1 MHAFHPAVA
10 AWFQSAFPAATPA
23 QREAWPAIRR
33 GENVLIAAPTGSG
46 KTLAAFLAAIDEL
59 VHEGMAG
66 TLPDETSVVYVS
78 PLKALSNDVHLN
90 LEVPIAGI
98 RSQLER
104 MGLPSVGIRT
114 AVRTGDTPQ
123 TERNAMRKRP
133 PHIVVT
139 TPESLYILLGSES
152 GRRMLQTTRTV
163 IVDEI
168 HALVSSKRGSHLA
181 LTLERLD
188 ALCGRRCTRI
198 GLSATQKPIEEVARF
213 LVGAHSQIPPHS
225 NLPPQ
230 AGEGARRAG
239 RGACTI
245 IDAGHQRVRDLA
257 IELTNVPLQPVMSN
271 DAWGLVY
278 DRLVQLIE
286 QHHTT
291 LIFANT
297 RRTVERAT
305 RHLAERL
312 GKDAV
317 AAHHGSLSKEKR
329 LDAERRLKSGQLRAL
344 VATASLELGIDIGE
358 VDLVCQL
365 SSPRSIAAFL
375 QRAGRAGHA
384 VDGISKA
391 RLFPTSRDDLVECA
405 ALLDAV
411 RRGEL
416 DTLRMPPAPLDVLA
430 QQVVAEV
437 ACGERGEAE
446 LFDMFR
452 RAYPYRTLTREAFT
466 EVLRMLAEG
475 YSTRRGTRA
484 AYLHRDAVNGKL
496 RARRGARLVALTSGG
511 AIPDTADYDV
521 VLEPQSLRVGS
532 VNEDFAVE
540 SIAGDIF
547 QLGNQSYRILKVER
561 GRVRVEDAQGAPPS
575 IPFWLGEAPGRSDEL
590 SVAVARLREEV
601 AARLDF
607 PSPSGR
613 ARPERAGEG
622 SVDDER
628 SADTEPPSGASRGR
642 KGGAFAPLLPR
653 GEGKATAWL
662 VHEVG
667 LGEAAARQLIDY
679 LGAARIELGLLPTQ
693 ATLAM
698 ERFFDESGGMQ
709 LIIHSPLGS
718 RLNRAWG
725 LALRKRFCRNF
736 NFELQAAA
744 TEDAIVLSLST
755 SHSFPLDEVARYL
768 HSNSVHDVL
777 TQALLDAPMFA
788 LRFRWNAA
796 SALALPRFSGGAKVP
811 PQIQR
816 MKSEDLLATVFPDQ
830 VACLENIAGERK
842 IPDHPLVAQT
852 LRDCLFDAMDLDGL
866 IALLKRLEGGEAKIV
881 ARDLAAPS
889 QLAAE
894 ILGARPYAF
903 LDGAPLEERRTQAVA
918 SRGFVDAQS
927 AEELGKLDADAIAAV
942 REEAWPAPR
951 DADEMHEALLA
962 LGAACNNDLAHN
974 PSWQSWLDALATAR
988 RAALL
993 VPSPSGRGCR
1003 EAAGEGSASQQPS
1016 AETRTL
1022 TPAPLPEGEGF
1033 KLWVAAESLPM
1044 WRAVHPDA
1052 VVQPAIEAPAEFA
1065 AKAWTRDDALVEILR
1080 ARLACTGP
1088 IRADDLARTF
1098 GVPDSDIAI
1107 ALAALEREGCAMRGR
1122 FMPRAAI
1129 EAAQG
1134 CAGGSIAA
1142 PIDPANVARPGRDRL
1157 PDARGR
1163 RPDASEQ
1170 DEWCDRHL
1178 LARIH
1183 RRTLQRLRREI
1194 EPVAPRDF
1202 LRFLIDWQHVAPD
1215 AKLRGPDALAAV
1227 LAQLEGFEAPA
1238 GAWESQL
1245 LPARVAGYDIAWLDS
1260 LCGSGRI
1267 AWTRLRASAGGTHAS
1282 PVRASPIVLLPRR
1295 QLSTWNAIGAQANP
1309 EPPSLSSR
1317 AQAVVEFLVQHGASF
1332 FGEIADGTRLL
1343 KVELED
1349 ALGELVG
1356 AGMVGADSFAGLRAL
1371 LQPASKRK
1379 HPRQRRLARHMLNGI
1394 EDAGRW
1400 SLVRRADSSGIQS
1413 SEKAEQLEHIARV
1426 LLRRWGVVF
1435 WKLLEREAGWLPPWR
1450 ELRRVYQRLEARGEI
1465 RGGRFVEGMVG
1476 EQFALPEA
1484 VEALRRVRKRE
1495 HDGAFIAVSGADPLN
1510 LVGSVLSGAKV
1521 PSVASSRIA
1530 YRDGLP
1536 VATLVAGEVTLL
1548 QTLPPEEERMARA
1561 CIHAIVPDRHFAR
1574 AAS

>member
-1 MHAFHPAVA
+1 
-10 AWFQSAFPAATPA
+10 
-23 QREAWPAIRR
+23 
-33 GENVLIAAPTGSG
+33 
-46 KTLAAFLAAIDEL
+46 
-59 VHEGMAG
+59 
-66 TLPDETSVVYVS
+66 
-78 PLKALSNDVHLN
+78 
-90 LEVPIAGI
+90 
-98 RSQLER
+98 
-104 MGLPSVGIRT
+104 
-114 AVRTGDTPQ
+114 
-123 TERNAMRKRP
+123 
-133 PHIVVT
+133 
-139 TPESLYILLGSES
+139 
-152 GRRMLQTTRTV
+152 
-163 IVDEI
+163 
-168 HALVSSKRGSHLA
+168 
-181 LTLERLD
+181 
-188 ALCGRRCTRI
+188 
-198 GLSATQKPIEEVARF
+198 
-213 LVGAHSQIPPHS
+213 
-225 NLPPQ
+225 
-230 AGEGARRAG
+230 
-239 RGACTI
+239 
-245 IDAGHQRVRDLA
+245 
-257 IELTNVPLQPVMSN
+257 MSN

-278 DRLVQLIE
+278 DRLAELIE
-286 QHHTT
+286 RHRTT

-329 LDAERRLKSGQLRAL
+329 FDAERRLKSGQLRAL

-365 SSPRSIAAFL
+365 ASPRSIAAFL

-430 QQVVAEV
+430 QQIVAEV

-446 LFDMFR
+446 LFEMFR
-452 RAYPYRTLTREAFT
+452 RAYPYRTLAREAFT
-466 EVLRMLAEG
+466 DVVRMLAEG

-496 RARRGARLVALTSGG
+496 RARRGARMTSLTSGG

-521 VLEPQSLRVGS
+521 VLEPQSLRIGS
-532 VNEDFAVE
+532 VHEDFAVE

-547 QLGNQSYRILKVER
+547 QLGNQSYRILRVER

-590 SVAVARLREEV
+590 SMAVARLREEI
-601 AARLDF
+601 APRLD
-607 PSPSGR
+607 
-613 ARPERAGEG
+613 EG
-622 SVDDER
+622 SDVAVNRLRD
-628 SADTEPPSGASRGR
+628 
-642 KGGAFAPLLPR
+642 
-653 GEGKATAWL
+653 
-662 VHEVG
+662 EVG
-667 LGEAAARQLIDY
+667 LGNDAARQLVDY
-679 LGAARIELGLLPTQ
+679 LAAARTELGLLPTQ
-693 ATLAM
+693 STLAM

-709 LIIHSPLGS
+709 LIIHSPFGS

-725 LALRKRFCRNF
+725 LALRKRFCRSF

-788 LRFRWNAA
+788 LRFRWNAGA
-796 SALALPRFSGGAKVP
+796 ALALPRFAGGAKVP

-830 VACLENIAGERK
+830 VACLENIVGERR

-852 LRDCLFDAMDLDGL
+852 LQDCLYDAMDLEGL
-866 IALLKRLEGGEAKIV
+866 TALLKRLESGEAKIV
-881 ARDLAAPS
+881 ARDLTAPS

-903 LDGAPLEERRTQAVA
+903 LDGAPLEERRTQAVS

-927 AEELGKLDADAIAAV
+927 AEDLGKLDADAIAAV

-962 LGAACNNDLAHN
+962 LGAVNGDELAHN
-974 PSWQSWLDALATAR
+974 AAWQSWLDELAAVCRTT
-988 RAALL
+988 LL
-993 VPSPSGRGCR
+993 LSSPSGRGG
-1003 EAAGEGSASQQPS
+1003 AG
-1016 AETRTL
+1016 
-1022 TPAPLPEGEGF
+1022 F
-1033 KLWVAAESLPM
+1033 NLWIAAEMLPM

-1052 VVQPAIEAPAEFA
+1052 ALQPAIEAPVEFA
-1065 AKAWTRDDALVEILR
+1065 SKAWAREEALVELLR
-1080 ARLACTGP
+1080 ARVACVGP
-1088 IRADDLARTF
+1088 IHADELARTF
-1098 GVPDSDIAI
+1098 GISDSDVAI

-1122 FMPRAAI
+1122 FTP
-1129 EAAQG
+1129 G
-1134 CAGGSIAA
+1134 
-1142 PIDPANVARPGRDRL
+1142 ANG
-1157 PDARGR
+1157 
-1163 RPDASEQ
+1163 E
-1170 DEWCDRHL
+1170 EWCDRHL

-1202 LRFLIDWQHVAPD
+1202 LRFLLDWQHVSPETR
-1215 AKLRGPDALAAV
+1215 LRGPDALAAV

-1238 GAWESQL
+1238 GSWESQL
-1245 LPARVAGYDIAWLDS
+1245 LPARVAGYDIAWLDA
-1260 LCGSGRI
+1260 LCGAGRI
-1267 AWTRLRASAGGTHAS
+1267 AWTRLRASAGGAHAS

-1295 QLSTWNAIGAQANP
+1295 QLAQWNALCARVST
-1309 EPPSLSSR
+1309 EPPALSSR
-1317 AQAVVEFLVQHGASF
+1317 AQAVVEFLAQHGASF

-1349 ALGELVG
+1349 TLGELVG

-1371 LQPASKRK
+1371 LQPASKRN
-1379 HPRQRRLARHMLNGI
+1379 HPRQRRLTRHLLNGI

-1400 SLVRRADSSGIQS
+1400 SLVRHSIPSAPDAQGEAI
-1413 SEKAEQLEHIARV
+1413 EHVARV

-1435 WKLLEREAGWLPPWR
+1435 WKLLQREATWLPPWR

-1465 RGGRFVEGMVG
+1465 RGGRFVEGVVG

-1484 VEALRRVRKRE
+1484 VESLRRVRKRE
-1495 HDGAFIAVSGADPLN
+1495 CDGVLIAISGADPLN
-1510 LVGSVLSGAKV
+1510 LVGGVLPGAKV
-1521 PSVASSRIA
+1521 PALATSRIV

-1536 VATLVAGEVTLL
+1536 VAAQVAGDVMLL
-1548 QTLPPEEERMARA
+1548 QALQPHEERA
-1561 CIHAIVPDRHFAR
+1561 VR
-1574 AAS
+1574 AAMRARTALPAAASMP